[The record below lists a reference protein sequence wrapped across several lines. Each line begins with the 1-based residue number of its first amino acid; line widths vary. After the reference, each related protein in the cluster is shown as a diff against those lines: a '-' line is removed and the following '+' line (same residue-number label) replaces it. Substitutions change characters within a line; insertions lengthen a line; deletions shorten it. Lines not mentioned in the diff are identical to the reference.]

1 MSAFPTGCARAPHRI
16 GNADPPLPRRQSHGT
31 RAVAKVMRWVF
42 ATMALALA
50 MVVSLFAAHAG
61 NADDR
66 G

>member
-1 MSAFPTGCARAPHRI
+1 
-16 GNADPPLPRRQSHGT
+16 
-31 RAVAKVMRWVF
+31 MRWIF